1 MIKMN
6 KIILILT
13 IILLIIL
20 NINCVYASQ
29 TQTSVRDPIDALEWY
44 YPGTNSNDS
53 KLAEIGRIIVA
64 IIQVIGVVASVIAI
78 IVIGLRYMFGSVEEK
93 ANYKQTMIPYIIG
106 VVMLLSITTLLQIL
120 YNFVTGLDK

>member
-1 MIKMN
+1 MIKIN

-20 NINCVYASQ
+20 NINCVYAS
-29 TQTSVRDPIDALEWY
+29 SIRDPIDAPGWY
-44 YPGTNSNDS
+44 NPGTNSDNS
-53 KLAEIGRIIVA
+53 KLADIGKIIVA
-64 IIQVIGVVASVIAI
+64 IIQVIGIVASVIAI

-106 VVMLLSITTLLQIL
+106 IVMLLAITTLLQIL
-120 YNFVTGLDK
+120 YDFVTGLDK